1 MPLSTSASL
10 PPRMGCC
17 RIAATAALTTVAL
30 AAPAH
35 ALDADIVVFTDR
47 HHPVLAP
54 TGVRVVHLDAAQHL
68 KTRLNNNLPKD
79 SDQAA
84 AIARQ
89 RLQDGG
95 EHLQKQLALAYQGL
109 VHAWSLGVTHIP
121 AVVVDRQYVVYGDP
135 DVSRALIDIATFRR
149 AQP

>member
-10 PPRMGCC
+10 PCSLYCC
-17 RIAATAALTTVAL
+17 RIVAVGFLATLML

-47 HHPVLAP
+47 HHPVVAP

-68 KTRLNNNLPKD
+68 KTRLNSNLPTNPD
-79 SDQAA
+79 RAA
-84 AIARQ
+84 AVARQ

-95 EHLQKQLALAYQGL
+95 EPLQKQLALAYQGL
-109 VHAWSLGVTHIP
+109 VDAWSLGVTHIP

-149 AQP
+149 VQP